1 MKRTVNEIKAN
12 VIKTAKAARQEGL
25 VVGSV
30 GNFSCRDGDQVYI
43 TASGLSYEHQTPDD
57 VVIIH
62 LDGEHLAGRHPA
74 SSEHRV
80 HLAIY
85 RAREDVQAVV
95 HTHSLYATAWS
106 FLGVPLILGSEEMT
120 HFIGERIEVAS
131 FAPTGTDELA
141 EHAVAALGQR
151 QAVLLARHGPVSVG
165 KTLEDA
171 LNHHLMVER
180 IAHISWLL
188 KTAGYLEGNLPV

>member
-1 MKRTVNEIKAN
+1 MTRTVNEIKAD
-12 VIKTAKAARQEGL
+12 VIRVAKAARQEGL

-30 GNFSCRDGDQVYI
+30 GNFSCRDGGQVYI

-57 VVIIH
+57 VVIID
-62 LDGEHLAGRHPA
+62 LDGKHLSGRHSA

-85 RAREDVQAVV
+85 QAREDVQAVV

-106 FLGVPLILGSEEMT
+106 FLGVPLVLDSEEMA
-120 HFIGERIEVAS
+120 HFIGDCVEVAD

-141 EHAVAALGQR
+141 DHAVAALKRR

-165 KTLEDA
+165 KSLEEA

-180 IAHISWLL
+180 MAHISWLI
-188 KTAGYLEGNLPV
+188 KSAGHLE